1 MAIQA
6 ARWRLICG
14 NSFGCSN
21 GNRSESQM
29 MIGKKKIHKNQN
41 EQVCASEND
50 HCSEFTTAVVNVNKM
65 TTAPHKQS
73 ATQSGA
79 SRQIIRRSVGEAFTG
94 F

>member
-1 MAIQA
+1 
-6 ARWRLICG
+6 
-14 NSFGCSN
+14 
-21 GNRSESQM
+21 
-29 MIGKKKIHKNQN
+29 
-41 EQVCASEND
+41 
-50 HCSEFTTAVVNVNKM
+50 VVNVNKM